1 MSWASYAI
9 EKLQQGETVTITP
22 HGNSMLPRIKSGQDV
37 VVSPNSGMLSTDTVV
52 LVKCKGNVYLHKI
65 SAIQGDRYQI
75 SNNHGHVNGWVHR
88 NAIYG
93 VAQI

>member
-9 EKLQQGETVTITP
+9 GQLQQGETVTVTP
-22 HGNSMLPRIKSGQDV
+22 HGNSMLPRIKSGQEV
-37 VVSPNSGMLSTDTVV
+37 TINPVNGMLSINTVV
-52 LVKCKGNVYLHKI
+52 LVKCKGSVYLHKV

-88 NAIYG
+88 SAIYG
-93 VAQI
+93 IADV